1 MNARE
6 WSRCWGRAV
15 GLTEALPSCSL
26 MRKPTSELCFL
37 CPLYQLCPFNS
48 PTERNLQGGG
58 SEEKSSPW
66 CADAPH
72 SMFPSGDYSFENP
85 LSCQFWDSFLLFL
98 CSYIQLCFL
107 PHHFTPTRI
116 KLPPIKP
123 LNLCNSFFGSIAIK
137 AFPSWRSIFK
147 SNDSWK

>member
-1 MNARE
+1 MPESDLDAGEEQWARK
-6 WSRCWGRAV
+6 RPCPHAV
-15 GLTEALPSCSL
+15 Y

-37 CPLYQLCPFNS
+37 FPLYQLCPFNS

-85 LSCQFWDSFLLFL
+85 LSCQF
-98 CSYIQLCFL
+98 
-107 PHHFTPTRI
+107 
-116 KLPPIKP
+116 
-123 LNLCNSFFGSIAIK
+123 
-137 AFPSWRSIFK
+137 
-147 SNDSWK
+147 